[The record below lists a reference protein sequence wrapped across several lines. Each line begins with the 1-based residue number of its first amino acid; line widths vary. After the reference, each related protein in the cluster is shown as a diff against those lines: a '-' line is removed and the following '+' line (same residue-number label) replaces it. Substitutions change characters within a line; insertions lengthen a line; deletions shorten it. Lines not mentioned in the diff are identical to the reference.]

1 LKGGDLDASEA
12 PALNQPA
19 TRWIAV
25 NGVHARAADL
35 RTRAIVDTDD
45 WEEAHATPSAPP
57 VIRVIAAQETTN
69 IEAFLS
75 RLRALLVA
83 VGGLGALTVAGVLAL
98 VIRRS
103 LRPLDDLARG
113 IAGLSDDD
121 LSSRV
126 RVPVIPREMK
136 PVVDQLNELLGRLEA
151 AFLRERTFASDIA
164 HELRTPL
171 AGLRST
177 LEVTMSRAR
186 SESDYRETLEG
197 LMVIVGR
204 MQSMV
209 ETLLYLGRLDAGQVV
224 IEERTVDSRD
234 LLKTA
239 WESLAERARTRRIS
253 LVWAVP
259 DEFSVTAD
267 PILLEVAV
275 RNLLDNAI
283 TYADDAGTIR
293 IEAMA
298 DGEAWLVRVANSGS
312 RIPQERV
319 GELMRRF
326 TRADPARPASGEH
339 FGLGLA
345 LTSRVLAAMHTGM
358 EITTEV
364 GGEFAVSF
372 RLRRAV
378 AAG

>member
-1 LKGGDLDASEA
+1 
-12 PALNQPA
+12 
-19 TRWIAV
+19 
-25 NGVHARAADL
+25 
-35 RTRAIVDTDD
+35 
-45 WEEAHATPSAPP
+45 
-57 VIRVIAAQETTN
+57 
-69 IEAFLS
+69 
-75 RLRALLVA
+75 
-83 VGGLGALTVAGVLAL
+83 
-98 VIRRS
+98 
-103 LRPLDDLARG
+103 
-113 IAGLSDDD
+113 
-121 LSSRV
+121 
-126 RVPVIPREMK
+126 
-136 PVVDQLNELLGRLEA
+136 
-151 AFLRERTFASDIA
+151 
-164 HELRTPL
+164 
-171 AGLRST
+171 
-177 LEVTMSRAR
+177 
-186 SESDYRETLEG
+186 
-197 LMVIVGR
+197 